1 MEEKARKCGKCD
13 GWVCLV
19 DRVVANIG
27 FGVVFNSRRKIMS
40 NGLGRFEFYLGK
52 VEELLGEAVG
62 QADAAAWLYQNGA
75 RTPIFMLEGLAKLY
89 SNIHNK
95 KRFGKIEEHFKLL
108 EDGLG
113 SIDYYDGFA
122 KQFAA
127 NGKAPKGAEA
137 AARAKADEKTA
148 ELNALLIK
156 KNWLGKDADRMA
168 KIRKKLADAD
178 WLDEKAEMKAIESVY
193 RASIAKIDSFA
204 DQYRGGFTELESQVH
219 ELRRKL
225 RWLSI
230 YPQALQGCVQL
241 TDTASGDKNVAK
253 YLTPDI
259 VNSPFNKMPDAGTNS
274 YLLILNKDY
283 FLALSWMISELGRLK
298 DAGLRL
304 VILKESG
311 TASKTDAKVEAKILS
326 DASEVCRP
334 YFAEKNLDKLVVG
347 VVRSTSI

>member
-1 MEEKARKCGKCD
+1 MT
-13 GWVCLV
+13 
-19 DRVVANIG
+19 
-27 FGVVFNSRRKIMS
+27 

-52 VEELLGEAVG
+52 VEGLLGEAAG

-89 SNIHNK
+89 GNIHNK

-108 EDGLG
+108 EDALG
-113 SIDYYDGFA
+113 AIDYYDGFA

-127 NGKAPKGAEA
+127 DKKAPKGAEA
-137 AARAKADEKTA
+137 SARAKANEKTA
-148 ELNALLIK
+148 ALNALLIK
-156 KNWLGKDADRMA
+156 KGWLGKNADRLA

-178 WLDEKAEMKAIESVY
+178 WLDEKAEMKAIETVY
-193 RASIAKIDSFA
+193 RNSISKIDAFA

-241 TDTASGDKNVAK
+241 TEAASGDKNVAK
-253 YLTPDI
+253 YLTPEI
-259 VNSPFNKMPDAGTNS
+259 TGSPFNKMPDAGTNR

-304 VILKESG
+304 VVLNEAG
-311 TASKTDAKVEAKILS
+311 TASKTNAKVEAKILAGAT
-326 DASEVCRP
+326 DICRT
-334 YFAEKNLDKLVVG
+334 YFAEKNLDKLVSG
-347 VVRSTSI
+347 VVRNSVK

>member
-1 MEEKARKCGKCD
+1 
-13 GWVCLV
+13 
-19 DRVVANIG
+19 
-27 FGVVFNSRRKIMS
+27 MS
-40 NGLGRFEFYLGK
+40 NGFGRFEFYLGK
-52 VEELLGEAVG
+52 VEGLLSVAAG
-62 QADAAAWLYQNGA
+62 QADAVLWLYQNGA

-95 KRFGKIEEHFKLL
+95 NRFGRMEEHFKLL

-127 NGKAPKGAEA
+127 DKKAPKGAEA
-137 AARAKADEKTA
+137 AARSKANERTA
-148 ELNALLIK
+148 ALNALLIK
-156 KNWLGKDADRMA
+156 KDWIGKSANRIG
-168 KIRKKLADAD
+168 KFRKKLADAD
-178 WLDEKAEMKAIESVY
+178 WLDEKAEMKAIEAVY
-193 RASIAKIDSFA
+193 RTSISKIGSFA

-241 TDTASGDKNVAK
+241 TNAASGDKNTAK
-253 YLTPDI
+253 YLTPEI
-259 VNSPFNKMPDAGTNS
+259 VNSPFNKMPDAGSNR

-298 DAGLRL
+298 DAGLRSAVL
-304 VILKESG
+304 TEAG
-311 TASKTDAKVEAKILS
+311 MASKEGSAIDARVLA
-326 DASEVCRP
+326 DATAVCRT
-334 YFAEKNLDKLVVG
+334 YFTERNLEKLLVRVAK
-347 VVRSTSI
+347 TP